1 MHTSEEWN
9 ALCLQNTLYMHD
21 IFKKTENK
29 DYEEEEGEERNLDE
43 SCKVQF
49 NSNV

>member
-1 MHTSEEWN
+1 
-9 ALCLQNTLYMHD
+9 MHD

-29 DYEEEEGEERNLDE
+29 DYEEEGEERNLDE